1 MISMHPQ
8 PILSMY
14 MTAPEELDKNFYL
27 QALAMFCYPDIEQ
40 KIFFRFSTKN
50 KELNQKYLFKKR

>member
-1 MISMHPQ
+1 
-8 PILSMY
+8 